1 MIIRI
6 IVFEQI
12 NLSKERGVFLKMG
25 PLIIGSEER
34 GVFLKM
40 GPLIIGYMQI
50 ILWKYWVT
58 LD

>member
-25 PLIIGSEER
+25 PLIIG
-34 GVFLKM
+34 
-40 GPLIIGYMQI
+40 YMQI